1 MKANATVRTR
11 QVAMVVAPA
20 DVREGVLSDIERQQA
35 LDFAGGAYAAS
46 TKRAYT
52 ASREAFTA
60 FCAQRQVCALPASPV
75 VVVAYLLLLAEARK
89 SISTLE
95 RALAAIA
102 ADHRLAGQPDPTH
115 EAHVRVVMKGIRKK
129 LGVAAQKKAP
139 VRLAVL
145 EAMISTLAGDGLSSR
160 RDRALLLVGYAGAF
174 RRSELV
180 ALDVADVQL
189 GLMLT
194 IRIRKSKT
202 DQEQKGAS
210 KFIPP
215 IEGPLC
221 PLEALRAWLSAAGIR
236 SGPLFRPIDRY
247 GHVRDGRLTDKTVA
261 RVVKG
266 AAARAGF
273 EASQF
278 AGHSLR
284 SGFIT
289 EAASAGE
296 QSRDIMAQSGHQ
308 SEAVMRGYIQDAG
321 VGAMSAV
328 RAAFGRK

>member
-1 MKANATVRTR
+1 
-11 QVAMVVAPA
+11 VV
-20 DVREGVLSDIERQQA
+20 I
-35 LDFAGGAYAAS
+35 
-46 TKRAYT
+46 
-52 ASREAFTA
+52 
-60 FCAQRQVCALPASPV
+60 
-75 VVVAYLLLLAEARK
+75 VAYLLLLAEARK

-102 ADHRLAGQPDPTH
+102 AYHRLDGQLDPTND
-115 EAHVRVVMKGIRKK
+115 EHVRVVMKGIRYK
-129 LGVAAQKKAP
+129 LGTAAQKKAP

-145 EAMISTLAGDGLSSR
+145 EAMIGALAGDSLMSR

-180 ALDVADVQL
+180 ALDVADAQI

-194 IRIRKSKT
+194 IRVRQSKT
-202 DQEQKGAS
+202 DQAKKGTS

-221 PLEALRAWLSAAGIR
+221 PVQALRTWLKAAEIQ
-236 SGPLFRPIDRY
+236 SGPLFRPIDRW

-261 RVVKG
+261 RVVKN
-266 AAARAGF
+266 AATRAGF
-273 EASQF
+273 EESQF

-296 QSRDIMAQSGHQ
+296 LSRDIMAQSGHQ

-321 VGAMSAV
+321 LGAMSAV